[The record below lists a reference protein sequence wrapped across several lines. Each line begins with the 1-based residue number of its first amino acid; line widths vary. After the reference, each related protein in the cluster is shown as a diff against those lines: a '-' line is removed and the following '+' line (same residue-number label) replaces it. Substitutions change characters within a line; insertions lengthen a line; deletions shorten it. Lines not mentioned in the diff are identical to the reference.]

1 MEIHCIYCV
10 ASPCLI
16 WIIIIPF
23 FHHLIYPQ
31 TSAPSMRAVGGDGDL
46 LVWWQIRLG
55 ILLLQSI
62 FWEFCEIHKKTWTF
76 VTRCY
81 FCSLNSPPPLKEFLV
96 ILVITS
102 SLLWPHTQAE
112 NPQSSQFQD
121 PAATKVSKKSST
133 WPIHSVNNK
142 NDPWPHD
149 LLRFK
154 THYEYLN
161 NINSNILH
169 LEALNTHFLHFLG
182 TILAI
187 KHQQS
192 SWWHHLNL

>member
-76 VTRCY
+76 VTSCY
-81 FCSLNSPPPLKEFLV
+81 FCSLNSPPPFEGIPCNPCNYKFFTL
-96 ILVITS
+96 TS
-102 SLLWPHTQAE
+102 HPSW
-112 NPQSSQFQD
+112 
-121 PAATKVSKKSST
+121 KS
-133 WPIHSVNNK
+133 P
-142 NDPWPHD
+142 
-149 LLRFK
+149 
-154 THYEYLN
+154 
-161 NINSNILH
+161 
-169 LEALNTHFLHFLG
+169 
-182 TILAI
+182 ILAVPGSCSN
-187 KHQQS
+187 KGVKKKFNMADSLCKQQKRS
-192 SWWHHLNL
+192 MAPWSFTIQNSLWVSE

>member
-102 SLLWPHTQAE
+102 SLLWLTPKLKIP
-112 NPQSSQFQD
+112 NPRSSRILQQQRCQKKFNMADSLCKQQKRSMA
-121 PAATKVSKKSST
+121 PWSFTIQNSLWVS
-133 WPIHSVNNK
+133 
-142 NDPWPHD
+142 
-149 LLRFK
+149 
-154 THYEYLN
+154 E
-161 NINSNILH
+161 
-169 LEALNTHFLHFLG
+169 
-182 TILAI
+182 
-187 KHQQS
+187 
-192 SWWHHLNL
+192 